1 MGTWRL
7 RAFSQ
12 IVYNAPVI
20 RVISQGV
27 KWTVTTRTRRWVLL
41 VVFSTLLLTIA
52 WSFGHA
58 APNSQNAGTC
68 QMVVTPQRGDGWLS
82 IADRYGV
89 SIAALKAANPQAIRR
104 NDQLWLSDRLC
115 IPGEAVATATATPT
129 TVVASPTATATPA
142 VTTEA
147 TYYTV
152 RAGDGWFAIAQRL
165 GVPFA
170 TLWNANPQLQR
181 PSRTLYIGERIL
193 VPGTVAATST
203 LPTVQAPAA
212 TATAT
217 RDRPTAIPTATATRA
232 RPTATATNRTQP
244 AATPSAVVRAT
255 RVPIA
260 GLPACPV
267 NLADYRAAIE
277 QVLTVDATKL
287 VRWLQDCDNGTSSKS
302 GARGIDIDGDGARD
316 IVAIVADP
324 ASPAATPPG
333 TLLVFHGTTDP
344 KVWDLR
350 YVQEA
355 NGEAGLLATE
365 DLNGDGKLDIA
376 WTDTTCG
383 AHTCFAR
390 VHIVSWDAD
399 EDTYVDLIGDNAIM
413 ATPQVRFADVNPG
426 SGKELIM
433 HGGEIGSVGAGP
445 QRAWTETWAS
455 IDGKPY
461 VLVDRTYDP
470 SPCIYHHVL
479 DANDLLARGSTA
491 EAAAAYKKIVE
502 DTTLEA
508 CGERPNELD
517 ELREFAWYRY
527 ALALAYA
534 GDRTAAGRAVTAL
547 AQAAPAGQ
555 YTPVAN
561 IWWSAYRA
569 QGDATAACAA
579 VEGYARTN
587 AEVWKILADFG
598 YANPTFSANDV
609 CVTPAD

>member
-1 MGTWRL
+1 M
-7 RAFSQ
+7 
-12 IVYNAPVI
+12 
-20 RVISQGV
+20 
-27 KWTVTTRTRRWVLL
+27 TTRTRRWVLL
-41 VVFSTLLLTIA
+41 VVFSTALLTLA
-52 WSFGHA
+52 WSFGLA
-58 APNSQNAGTC
+58 APNHQDAGTC
-68 QMVVTPQRGDGWLS
+68 QMIVAPQRGDGWLS
-82 IADRYGV
+82 VANRYRV
-89 SIAALKAANPQAIRR
+89 SVTALKAANPQAIRR
-104 NDQLWLSDRLC
+104 GDQLWLSDRLC
-115 IPGEAVATATATPT
+115 IPGEPMATATDAPT
-129 TVVASPTATATPA
+129 TVVASPTATPA

-147 TYYTV
+147 TTYTV
-152 RAGDGWFAIAQRL
+152 RPGDGWFAIAQRL

-181 PSRTLYIGERIL
+181 PSRTLYVGERIL
-193 VPGTVAATST
+193 VPGTVTTASTTPAA
-203 LPTVQAPAA
+203 PTVQTPAAAA
-212 TATAT
+212 TATRA
-217 RDRPTAIPTATATRA
+217 RPTAIPTATATRA
-232 RPTATATNRTQP
+232 RPTAIPTATAANRTRP

-267 NLADYRAAIE
+267 TLADYRAAVE

-287 VRWLQDCDNGTSSKS
+287 VRWLQDCDTGTSGKS
-302 GARGIDIDGDGARD
+302 GARGIDINGDGARD

-333 TLLVFHGTTDP
+333 TLLVFHGTADP

-355 NGEAGLLATE
+355 NGEPGLLATE

-376 WTDTTCG
+376 WTDTACG

-399 EDTYVDLIGDNAIM
+399 EDAYVDLIGDNAIM

-470 SPCIYHHVL
+470 SSCIYHHVL

-508 CGERPNELD
+508 CGERPNELN

-547 AQAAPAGQ
+547 AQAAPEGL

-569 QGDATAACAA
+569 QGDAAAACGA
-579 VEGYARTN
+579 VQGYAKTN

-598 YANPTFSANDV
+598 YANPTFSAGDV
-609 CVTPAD
+609 CATPVD